1 LYIGCVPEKQERRI
15 KRQESRNKRR
25 EKREERREK
34 REEKPRDH
42 LRGEFS
48 LERRRIYLSNQY

>member
-1 LYIGCVPEKQERRI
+1 VFLRSRKE
-15 KRQESRNKRR
+15 ESRDKNQETREERR